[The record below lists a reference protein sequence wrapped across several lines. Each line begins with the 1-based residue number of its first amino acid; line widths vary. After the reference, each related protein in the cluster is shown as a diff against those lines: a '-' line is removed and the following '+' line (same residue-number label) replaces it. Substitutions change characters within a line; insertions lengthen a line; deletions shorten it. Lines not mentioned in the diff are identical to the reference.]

1 MTMHTGSVTG
11 QARSMSIPSVGGQKQ
26 NQGSFAAMISAYT
39 QQVNHDVKSA
49 SKAAAE
55 VAMGKGGDT
64 TETLLAV
71 KKAGLSFQL
80 MLATRNKLVE
90 AYREVMR
97 MQV

>member
-1 MTMHTGSVTG
+1 MQIG
-11 QARSMSIPSVGGQKQ
+11 SIPSHGSMPVPQVGEKK
-26 NQGSFAAMISAYT
+26 NEGSFASLISAYT
-39 QQVNHDVKSA
+39 RQVNHDVKQA
-49 SKAAAE
+49 SKAAAD
-55 VAMGKGGDT
+55 VALGKGGDT
-64 TETLLAV
+64 TEALLAV